1 MTHAPPRRRLK
12 AACRSHGAPDRGGA
26 ALYALAAVRGA
37 PLVAAVLASTM
48 AAALPGAPLHAQA
61 PASIRGVVT
70 DARTARAVRGIVVEA
85 AGTRSITVT
94 DEAGRYLL
102 AGVPAG
108 THTVRFRW
116 LGYEDRDEVVAV
128 SLGEVRS
135 LDVAL
140 EPVPLPLGEVVVTTA
155 SRQPERVVESP
166 AAVATV
172 SPERVRDLVVTG
184 QAPLLVADLPGVQV
198 MQSGVNSFNVN
209 ARAFNSLAGRRLLV
223 LVDGRDVS
231 VPIVGSQEWPA
242 LTVDDPRT
250 RVELVRGPG
259 SALYGANA
267 YSGVLNVL
275 TPALR
280 QSQGSRVTLVGG
292 ELSTLRA
299 DLRHAK
305 VSRDL
310 RWGYGVNASWARS
323 GSWDR
328 SRTAPGDLA
337 AEYRG
342 VVEPARVVPPQ
353 PGFEALAVDPSPM
366 VQASASA
373 RVEHYRPDGGVVT
386 AEGGYARLENQVAAT
401 GASRTQVGTSHR
413 PWARVAWAD
422 AKVNVMAYYTARGAD
437 QANLSTGQVFE
448 DWSSRAHAE
457 AQTTV
462 PLPGGRGRVTVG
474 GSVRREVVDSK
485 GSVLAPEH
493 DGRSDAFQALFAH
506 TDVALGHGFKLIVAG
521 RLDDASLFDAFIA
534 PKAGLVW
541 MPAESQSFRVTFGK
555 AYLMPSA
562 TDRFVRFPLGPPADL
577 TLLEAGLRASPLGPA
592 LAGVPSG
599 SLFTRSAS
607 VPALAIGDEDRRPE
621 KVRSLEFGYRAQ
633 FGRLYLSAD
642 VHRSAFEDFATN
654 LLPGIHPRFAPW
666 TAPAEVPEAA
676 RGAVEAAVRGAVPGI
691 TRLEDASTGIVYSAG
706 SAGRAIQW
714 GTDLSGRLALGE
726 SVTLD
731 ANYGWVAVD
740 FEEGSF
746 LGGDS
751 IPTNTPTH
759 TGNVSLDWKSRGGLR
774 MRVGLTAVS
783 AFEFASALFVGPVP
797 PRQSIDLTVA
807 RPLGNRASVAL
818 SVTNVLDQ
826 RRYHYFGGS
835 LVGRRALLALTWE
848 P

>member
-1 MTHAPPRRRLK
+1 MGLPVGASVWKAPV
-12 AACRSHGAPDRGGA
+12 ASAVF
-26 ALYALAAVRGA
+26 ALALAAT
-37 PLVAAVLASTM
+37 LV
-48 AAALPGAPLHAQA
+48 GAPLHAQA
-61 PASIRGVVT
+61 PASVRGVVT
-70 DARTARAVRGIVVEA
+70 DARTARAVRGILVEA
-85 AGTRSITVT
+85 AGGRSTTVT
-94 DEAGRYLL
+94 DEAGRYVL

-108 THTVRFRW
+108 TLTVRFRW
-116 LGYEDRDEVVAV
+116 LGYQDRDEVVTV
-128 SLGEVRS
+128 SPGEVRS

-140 EPVPLPLGEVVVTTA
+140 EPAPLPLGEVVVTTA

-209 ARAFNSLAGRRLLV
+209 ARAFNSLVGRRLLV

-242 LTVDDPRT
+242 LTVDDPRS

-275 TPALR
+275 TPTVR
-280 QSQGSRVTLVGG
+280 QSPGSRVMLVGG
-292 ELSTLRA
+292 ELSTFRA
-299 DLRHAK
+299 DLRHAR

-310 RWGYGVNASWARS
+310 RWGYSGQASWGRS

-337 AEYRG
+337 EEYRG
-342 VVEPARVVPPQ
+342 VVESARVVPPQ
-353 PGFEALAVDPSPM
+353 PGFEAVALDPYPL

-373 RVEHYRPDGGVVT
+373 RLEHYRPDGGVVT

-437 QANLSTGQVFE
+437 QVNLSTGQVFE
-448 DWSSRAHAE
+448 DWSSRAHIE

-462 PLPGGRGRVTVG
+462 PLPGERGRVTVG
-474 GSVRREVVDSK
+474 GSLRREVVDSK
-485 GSVLAPEH
+485 GSVLAPQH

-506 TDVALGHGFKLIVAG
+506 TDVVLGHGFKVILAG
-521 RLDDASLFDAFIA
+521 RLDDASLFDPFVA

-541 MPAESQSFRVTFGK
+541 MPDGTQSLRITFGK

-577 TLLEAGLRASPLGPA
+577 TPLEAGLRASPLGPA
-592 LAGVPSG
+592 LAGVPTG
-599 SLFTRSAS
+599 SLFTRSAA

-621 KVRSLEFGYRAQ
+621 TVRSFEFGYRAQ
-633 FGRLYLSAD
+633 LRRFYLSAD
-642 VHRSAFEDFATN
+642 LHRSAFEDFATS

-676 RGAVEAAVRGAVPGI
+676 RGAVEAAVRRAVPGI

-706 SAGRAIQW
+706 SAGRAVQW
-714 GTDLSGRLALGE
+714 GVDLSGHLALGE
-726 SVTLD
+726 SLTLD

-759 TGNVSLDWKSRGGLR
+759 TGNASLSWRGRDGLSA
-774 MRVGLTAVS
+774 RVGVTAVS

-797 PRQSIDLTVA
+797 ARQSVDLSLS
-807 RPLGNRASVAL
+807 RPLGGRTSVAL